1 MRKFLKLI
9 PIFLAAI
16 VLAVFFVPGLI
27 PTNTAAAEVYP
38 GTTTDKNFE
47 NQSMFLE
54 YAGDT
59 LVGIDGSGYVYRAE
73 EGTIDKLVKTGAQL
87 QYVSKMTVDTNTNH
101 NSIGNAYQKLLT
113 YGNNTLLF
121 AGNNG
126 TRIFVYKS
134 IDQGKT
140 WTVSDTGIK
149 LAVSSEGGY
158 PYDLMF
164 ENDRFIMYTICNN
177 NGTYRMEERFSLN
190 GETFIYKGKVDIC
203 WNINHAGGYIFFSS
217 IVDQKICFSSHFFE
231 DNDPL
236 TGNPSFISIPITD
249 RNFEYGY
256 QSAMTKVGNIYLA
269 ITSEGRVFTCTG
281 NLQAWNSIGTIEY
294 KRVVKMYP
302 YESGVICV
310 ALGTNEVSSA
320 IFYLEINNNTVSTK
334 LMYTNDF
341 SNLVY
346 SVNHNANYI
355 ANTVAISNKHVTVG
369 GNNLY
374 MPRASEDSSKISY
387 SSFTTYTRNITHK
400 VEFRDYNGNL
410 LSSSDVNEG
419 STPVAPADPSRTGY
433 KFVGWDKDITAAI
446 TEDTVFTAVYEAN
459 LYNVTFKDEE
469 TGDIISTVKVAYNT
483 QIPSDKIPTPTKD
496 GYQFVGWDKDVKSLI
511 TGDITFNAK
520 FSKYAY
526 ITFTYPVKTG
536 TFGLLQQFHKT
547 EVQSKKIRFTI
558 GEIIENNGDYKSF
571 VAGLNGWIKDF
582 DLDGKWDYDVKFL
595 AWDKQL
601 PTHINEDITVTASY
615 EKLNLVRLVYYSQL
629 RFKIED
635 DYYYTFISE
644 MNIEKLIET
653 GAKMNVN
660 DFKRADVDYEIYNA
674 NRDTFYNNLVGFN
687 FKGWDH
693 DITKPIS
700 SDLIVK
706 GIYDLPKFEIRYYD
720 ADLYL
725 IETTN
730 NQIDFMGIENLIEL
744 LNRDNTYLKQYKHF
758 FKSGIIINVSAI
770 NKSIE
775 KLMEKLD
782 VATYIQSLQK
792 YNDKSTRLITPF
804 VVIDSDRPDAYG
816 GIFTSGKIEVDSA
829 VLTPFA
835 GDLQDHDRSY
845 YISPIMFTTSAYP
858 MSATVTFT
866 NKLHSAIKSFNM
878 FFGAIGNFF
887 KTAWNWI
894 WKILIVAGIIA
905 LICFILY
912 IFKEPL
918 RRTIDNANKKRIE
931 QKQENQRTKQQLKQ
945 SKQNNNHFKSKN
957 FKSTKRKK

>member
-1 MRKFLKLI
+1 MKKFLKLI

-27 PTNTAAAEVYP
+27 SVNKVSADSENYSHYTAIKYD
-38 GTTTDKNFE
+38 DKIFE
-47 NQSMFLE
+47 NQAMFLQ
-54 YAGDT
+54 YAGNT
-59 LVGIDGSGYVYRAE
+59 LVGVDSDGSVWRSE
-73 EGTIDKLVKTGAQL
+73 TGTVTTLTKTGVNLSFTKKLPKAIYYDDGGYSDYTKQA
-87 QYVSKMTVDTNTNH
+87 TN
-101 NSIGNAYQKLLT
+101 LLT
-113 YGNNTLLF
+113 YGNGTLLF
-121 AGNNG
+121 VGNNG
-126 TRIFVYKS
+126 TDTIVYKS

-140 WTVSDTGIK
+140 WTTHNIGLSNDATDNHY
-149 LAVSSEGGY
+149 A
-158 PYDLMF
+158 YDLMF
-164 ENDRFIMYTICNN
+164 GNDMFVLVTISSKTIVKELDNGKKIWTSTTGESWEQKNIDSIPTVLNYGNGFFIATYISDMSICFKYTQDFNSWKTDLKSISIQ
-177 NGTYRMEERFSLN
+177 EVSSSERFLK
-190 GETFIYKGKVDIC
+190 TTATK
-203 WNINHAGGYIFFSS
+203 INNSFF
-217 IVDQKICFSSHFFE
+217 
-231 DNDPL
+231 
-236 TGNPSFISIPITD
+236 
-249 RNFEYGY
+249 
-256 QSAMTKVGNIYLA
+256 A
-269 ITSEGRVFTCTG
+269 ITPTGRTFVCTG
-281 NLQAWNSIGTIEY
+281 TNQEWRQLNTLNLSRIE
-294 KRVVKMYP
+294 KIYP
-302 YESGVICV
+302 YENGVIAV
-310 ALGTNEVSSA
+310 SPYNYEVY
-320 IFYLEINNNTVSTK
+320 YLEISDEQVSVK
-334 LMYTNDF
+334 LMYTYKDNF
-341 SNLVY
+341 S
-346 SVNHNANYI
+346 SSQPEFANV
-355 ANTVAISNKHVTVG
+355 VAISDNYVTVG
-369 GNNLY
+369 GSDIYGN
-374 MPRASEDSSKISY
+374 SSIKPICSDLI
-387 SSFTTYTRNITHK
+387 TYTRNISHR
-400 VEFRDYNGNL
+400 VEFRDYNNSLIAAADVVDGN
-410 LSSSDVNEG
+410 VA
-419 STPVAPADPSRTGY
+419 VAPIQPSRTGY

-547 EVQSKKIRFTI
+547 EVQSKKIQFTI

-571 VAGLNGWIKDF
+571 IAGLNGWVKDF

-595 AWDKQL
+595 SWDKQL

-635 DYYYTFISE
+635 DYFYTFISE
-644 MNIEKLIET
+644 MNIERLLET
-653 GAKMNVN
+653 GAKINVN

-687 FKGWDH
+687 FKGWDK
-693 DITKPIS
+693 DISEPVS
-700 SDLIVK
+700 SDIIIK
-706 GIYDLPKFEIRYYD
+706 GIYDLPTFEIRYYD

-758 FKSGIIINVSAI
+758 FRSGIIINVAAI

-835 GDLQDHDRSY
+835 GDLQDHDKSY

-858 MSATVTFT
+858 MSATVIFT

-878 FFGAIGNFF
+878 FFGAIGSFF
-887 KTAWNWI
+887 KAAWKWI

-905 LICFILY
+905 LICFVLY
-912 IFKEPL
+912 LFKEPL

-945 SKQNNNHFKSKN
+945 SKQNNNHFKSNN